1 MRALRIGLWSLLGL
15 VVLVVVGVG
24 IAVATFNPDRFKPEI
39 IAAAQRATGR
49 ELTLQGAIHLGFSLQ
64 PTLTV
69 EGVSLA
75 NPPGFSRPQMA
86 TVKELDLKLAL
97 WPLLSKKVEITR
109 LDLMQPDILLERN
122 AKGQPNWQFT
132 PAPGATPTQSGPA
145 TTTTPTGEKTTT
157 QINVADLSVESGT
170 VTWRDDASGQSAVID
185 LKTLEVGA
193 PSPADNMHL
202 AVTAAYNGNPFT
214 LAGDVGPLAQLHG
227 AAAAAAWPVRLDV
240 AAAGA
245 KLALAGSIA
254 QPEQMHG
261 YTVKITAN
269 VPDLAA
275 LQPFVPHA
283 VLPPLHDIAFAA
295 QVADTGAPLP
305 AISDVTL
312 HVGASDLSSVA
323 AGLKIDKLDVTAP
336 KADQPVHVAMQG
348 SFGGAPATLNGSV
361 GIPPLLMSGG
371 KLGGTVP
378 IDWMAQAL
386 GSSLVVKG
394 TAGQGPDG
402 RPLVNATATSEKLD
416 GDALAAAI
424 GQARP
429 PPPQAPAGATPSAVS
444 PSPPPPPVTKGRLF
458 PDTPIPFDLL
468 RLADADVTLTIGE
481 LKWGGS
487 LYRAIS
493 THLDLHGGK
502 LKLDPVVAT
511 LPAGRLEG
519 AFTADASQAA
529 PPVTLRLNAPSLAL
543 QPVFAAVGK
552 PDYVNGNIELHA
564 NLSGAGATP
573 HAIAASL
580 NGTLGVAMEN
590 ATVDNRLLGSTL
602 GSVLRDVNALDLV
615 GRGGSSEIQCFAAR
629 LDARNGI
636 ATVQS
641 LALSSSLISM
651 DGSGT
656 INLGNETLD
665 LHLRPQVRFV
675 ATPVVVP
682 LRVTGSLRAPSTAS
696 DVTGAV
702 AGTVGSAAGTALGLP
717 LGIVSGVLSGG
728 KSFGRSEGADCGA
741 ALAIARGGNPA
752 ATPAAEAA
760 PAAPTGQPK
769 LKLPNP
775 GNLLKRLFP

>member
-15 VVLVVVGVG
+15 VVLLVACVG
-24 IAVATFNPDRFKPEI
+24 IVLATFNPDRFKPEI

-49 ELTLQGAIHLGFSLQ
+49 ELTLRGPIHLGFSLQ

-86 TVKELDLKLAL
+86 TVKELNLKLAL
-97 WPLLSKKVEITR
+97 WPLLSKHVEIIR
-109 LDLMQPDILLERN
+109 LDLVQPDILLELN
-122 AKGQPNWQFT
+122 AKGQSNWQFT
-132 PAPGATPTQSGPA
+132 PAPGATPTQSGP
-145 TTTTPTGEKTTT
+145 TTTPTPTGEKTST
-157 QINVADLSVESGT
+157 QINVAELRVENGT
-170 VTWRDDASGQSAVID
+170 VTWRDGASGQSAVVE

-193 PSPADNMHL
+193 PSPTENMHL
-202 AVTAAYNGNPFT
+202 AMTAAYNGNPFT
-214 LAGDVGPLAQLHG
+214 LSGDVGPLTQLQG
-227 AAAAAAWPVRLDV
+227 AGTAGAWPVRLDV

-254 QPEQMHG
+254 KPEQMHG
-261 YTVKITAN
+261 YSVKIIAN

-275 LQPFVPHA
+275 LQPFVPHS
-283 VLPPLHDIAFAA
+283 VLPPLHDIELAA
-295 QVADTGAPLP
+295 QVADTGAALP

-312 HVGASDLSSVA
+312 HVGPSDLSGVA
-323 AGLKIDKLDVTAP
+323 AGLKIEKLDVTAP

-378 IDWMAQAL
+378 INWTAQAL

-402 RPLVNATATSEKLD
+402 RPTVNATATSEKLD

-424 GQARP
+424 GQARSP
-429 PPPQAPAGATPSAVS
+429 PPPPPAGAAPSAVS
-444 PSPPPPPVTKGRLF
+444 PPPPPATKGRLF

-481 LKWGGS
+481 LKWGGA

-493 THLDLHGGK
+493 THLDLHGSK

-519 AFTADASQAA
+519 AFTADATQAA

-552 PDYVNGNIELHA
+552 PEYINGNIELHA

-573 HAIAASL
+573 HAIAATL

-641 LALSSSLISM
+641 LVLNSSLISM

-665 LHLRPQVRFV
+665 LHLRPQVKFV
-675 ATPVVVP
+675 ATPVVLP

-696 DVTGAV
+696 DVGGAV
-702 AGTVGSAAGTALGLP
+702 AGTVGSVTGTALGLP

-728 KSFGRSEGADCGA
+728 KTFGRSEGADCGA
-741 ALAIARGGNPA
+741 ALAVARGGTA
-752 ATPAAEAA
+752 ASTPAAEAA

>member
-1 MRALRIGLWSLLGL
+1 MRVLRIGLWSLLGL
-15 VVLVVVGVG
+15 VVLLVAGVG
-24 IAVATFNPDRFKPEI
+24 IVLATFNPDRFKPEI

-49 ELTLQGAIHLGFSLQ
+49 ELTLQGPIHLGFSLQ

-69 EGVSLA
+69 EDVSLA

-86 TVKELDLKLAL
+86 TLKALDLKLAL
-97 WPLLSKKVEITR
+97 WPLLSRRVEIIR
-109 LDLMQPDILLERN
+109 LDLVQPDILLELN
-122 AKGQPNWQFT
+122 AKGQSNWQFT
-132 PAPGATPTQSGPA
+132 PAPGATPTHSGPA
-145 TTTTPTGEKTTT
+145 TTTTPTGEKTST
-157 QINVADLSVESGT
+157 QINVAELRIENGT
-170 VTWRDDASGQSAVID
+170 VTWRDAASGQSAVII

-193 PSPADNMHL
+193 PSPAENMHL
-202 AVTAAYNGNPFT
+202 AMTAAYNGNPFT
-214 LAGDVGPLAQLHG
+214 LSGDVGPLAQLHG
-227 AAAAAAWPVRLDV
+227 AGTAAAWPVRLDI

-254 QPEQMHG
+254 QPDQMHG
-261 YTVKITAN
+261 YAVKITAN
-269 VPDLAA
+269 VPDLTA
-275 LQPFVPHA
+275 LQPFVPHSA
-283 VLPPLHDIAFAA
+283 LPPLHDIELTA
-295 QVADTGAPLP
+295 QIADTGAALP

-312 HVGASDLSSVA
+312 HVGASDLGSVA

-378 IDWMAQAL
+378 IDWTAQAL

-402 RPLVNATATSEKLD
+402 RPMVNATATSEKLD

-424 GQARP
+424 GQARQPAP
-429 PPPQAPAGATPSAVS
+429 PPPAGATPSAVS
-444 PSPPPPPVTKGRLF
+444 PSPPPPPTKGRLF

-481 LKWGGS
+481 LKWGGA

-493 THLDLHGGK
+493 THLDLHGSN

-552 PDYVNGNIELHA
+552 PEYVNGNIELHA
-564 NLSGAGATP
+564 NLSGAGTTP

-580 NGTLGVAMEN
+580 NGTLGVAMQN

-641 LALSSSLISM
+641 LVLSSSLISM

-696 DVTGAV
+696 DVSGAV

-728 KSFGRSEGADCGA
+728 KTIGRSEGADCGA
-741 ALAIARGGNPA
+741 ALAVARGGNPA
-752 ATPAAEAA
+752 STPAAEAA
-760 PAAPTGQPK
+760 PAAPAGQPK
-769 LKLPNP
+769 LKLPNA

>member
-1 MRALRIGLWSLLGL
+1 MRVLRIGLWSLLGL
-15 VVLVVVGVG
+15 VVLLVACVG
-24 IAVATFNPDRFKPEI
+24 IVLATFNPDRFKPEI

-49 ELTLQGAIHLGFSLQ
+49 ELTLQGPIHLGFSLQ

-69 EGVSLA
+69 EDVSFA

-86 TVKELDLKLAL
+86 TLKQLDLKLAL
-97 WPLLSKKVEITR
+97 WPLLSKRFEIIR
-109 LDLMQPDILLERN
+109 LDLVQPDILLELN

-145 TTTTPTGEKTTT
+145 KTTTSTGEKTTT
-157 QINVADLSVESGT
+157 QINVAELRVENGT
-170 VTWRDDASGQSAVID
+170 VTWRDDASGQSAVIV
-185 LKTLEVGA
+185 LKTLGVGA
-193 PSPADNMHL
+193 PSPAENMHL
-202 AVTAAYNGNPFT
+202 AMTAAYNGNPFT
-214 LAGDVGPLAQLHG
+214 LSGDVGPLAQLQG
-227 AAAAAAWPVRLDV
+227 AGTTAAWPVRLDI

-254 QPEQMHG
+254 QPEQLHG
-261 YTVKITAN
+261 YAVKITAN
-269 VPDLAA
+269 VPDLTA

-283 VLPPLHDIAFAA
+283 VLPPLHDIELAA
-295 QVADTGAPLP
+295 QVADTGAALP

-312 HVGASDLSSVA
+312 HIGASDLGSVA

-378 IDWMAQAL
+378 IDWTAQAL

-402 RPLVNATATSEKLD
+402 RPTVNATATSEKLD

-429 PPPQAPAGATPSAVS
+429 PPPPTGSAPPAASQQ
-444 PSPPPPPVTKGRLF
+444 PPPPATKGRLF

-481 LKWGGS
+481 LKWGGA

-493 THLDLHGGK
+493 THLDLHGSK

-519 AFTADASQAA
+519 AFTADATQAA

-543 QPVFAAVGK
+543 QPVFAAVGR

-564 NLSGAGATP
+564 NLNGAGATP

-590 ATVDNRLLGSTL
+590 AKVDNRLLGSTL

-641 LALSSSLISM
+641 LVLSSSLISM

-665 LHLRPQVRFV
+665 LHLRPQVRFA

-696 DVTGAV
+696 DVGGAV
-702 AGTVGSAAGTALGLP
+702 AGTVGSATGTALGLP

-728 KSFGRSEGADCGA
+728 KTFGRSEGADCGA
-741 ALAIARGGNPA
+741 ALAVARGGTA
-752 ATPAAEAA
+752 ASTPAAEAA
-760 PAAPTGQPK
+760 PTAPTGQPK

>member
-1 MRALRIGLWSLLGL
+1 MRVLRIALWSLLGL
-15 VVLVVVGVG
+15 VVLLAAGVG
-24 IAVATFNPDRFKPEI
+24 IVLATFNPDRFKPEI

-49 ELTLQGAIHLGFSLQ
+49 ELTLQGPIHLGLSLQ

-75 NPPGFSRPQMA
+75 NPTGFSRPQMA

-97 WPLLSKKVEITR
+97 WPLLRKRVEIIR
-109 LDLMQPDILLERN
+109 LDLVQPDILLELN
-122 AKGQPNWQFT
+122 AKGQSNWQFT
-132 PAPGATPTQSGPA
+132 PVPGATPTQSGPA
-145 TTTTPTGEKTTT
+145 TTTTTGEKTTT
-157 QINVADLSVESGT
+157 QINVAELRVENGT
-170 VTWRDDASGQSAVID
+170 VTWRDAASGQSAVID

-193 PSPADNMHL
+193 PSPTENMHL
-202 AVTAAYNGNPFT
+202 AMTAAYNSNPFT
-214 LAGDVGPLAQLHG
+214 LSGDVGPLARLQG
-227 AAAAAAWPVRLDV
+227 PGTAGAWPVRLDV

-245 KLALAGSIA
+245 KLALSGSIA
-254 QPEQMHG
+254 QPEQLHG
-261 YTVKITAN
+261 YAVKITAN

-283 VLPPLHDIAFAA
+283 VLPPLHDIELAA
-295 QVADTGAPLP
+295 QIADTGAALP

-312 HVGASDLSSVA
+312 HVGASDLSGVA

-378 IDWMAQAL
+378 IDWTAQAL

-402 RPLVNATATSEKLD
+402 RPTINATATSEKLD

-424 GQARP
+424 GQARQP
-429 PPPQAPAGATPSAVS
+429 PPPLPAGATPSAVS
-444 PSPPPPPVTKGRLF
+444 PPPAPKGRLF

-493 THLDLHGGK
+493 THLDLHGSN

-519 AFTADASQAA
+519 AFTADATQAA

-580 NGTLGVAMEN
+580 NGTLGIAMEN

-636 ATVQS
+636 ATLQS
-641 LALSSSLISM
+641 LVLNSSLISM
-651 DGSGT
+651 NGSGT

-665 LHLRPQVRFV
+665 LHLRPQVKFV
-675 ATPVVVP
+675 ATPIVLP

-696 DVTGAV
+696 DVSGAV

-717 LGIVSGVLSGG
+717 LGIVSDVLSGG
-728 KSFGRSEGADCGA
+728 KTLGRTEGADCGA
-741 ALAIARGGNPA
+741 ALAVARGGTASAPA
-752 ATPAAEAA
+752 AQAA

-769 LKLPNP
+769 LKLPNA

>member
-1 MRALRIGLWSLLGL
+1 
-15 VVLVVVGVG
+15 
-24 IAVATFNPDRFKPEI
+24 
-39 IAAAQRATGR
+39 
-49 ELTLQGAIHLGFSLQ
+49 
-64 PTLTV
+64 
-69 EGVSLA
+69 
-75 NPPGFSRPQMA
+75 MA
-86 TVKELDLKLAL
+86 TH
-97 WPLLSKKVEITR
+97 WP
-109 LDLMQPDILLERN
+109 P
-122 AKGQPNWQFT
+122 
-132 PAPGATPTQSGPA
+132 QSG
-145 TTTTPTGEKTTT
+145 
-157 QINVADLSVESGT
+157 
-170 VTWRDDASGQSAVID
+170 RRASRLRLRRRVLRHQ
-185 LKTLEVGA
+185 
-193 PSPADNMHL
+193 PS
-202 AVTAAYNGNPFT
+202 
-214 LAGDVGPLAQLHG
+214 
-227 AAAAAAWPVRLDV
+227 
-240 AAAGA
+240 
-245 KLALAGSIA
+245 
-254 QPEQMHG
+254 
-261 YTVKITAN
+261 
-269 VPDLAA
+269 
-275 LQPFVPHA
+275 
-283 VLPPLHDIAFAA
+283 
-295 QVADTGAPLP
+295 
-305 AISDVTL
+305 
-312 HVGASDLSSVA
+312 
-323 AGLKIDKLDVTAP
+323 
-336 KADQPVHVAMQG
+336 
-348 SFGGAPATLNGSV
+348 
-361 GIPPLLMSGG
+361 
-371 KLGGTVP
+371 
-378 IDWMAQAL
+378 
-386 GSSLVVKG
+386 
-394 TAGQGPDG
+394 
-402 RPLVNATATSEKLD
+402 
-416 GDALAAAI
+416 
-424 GQARP
+424 
-429 PPPQAPAGATPSAVS
+429 S
-444 PSPPPPPVTKGRLF
+444 PSPPPATKGRLF

-641 LALSSSLISM
+641 LVLSSSLISM

-696 DVTGAV
+696 DVSGAV

-728 KSFGRSEGADCGA
+728 KTFGRSEGADCGA
-741 ALAIARGGNPA
+741 ALAVARGGTA
-752 ATPAAEAA
+752 ASTPAAEAA

>member
-15 VVLVVVGVG
+15 VVLLVAGVG
-24 IAVATFNPDRFKPEI
+24 IVLATFNPDRFKPEI

-49 ELTLQGAIHLGFSLQ
+49 ELTLQGPIHLGFSLQ

-69 EGVSLA
+69 DDVSFA

-86 TVKELDLKLAL
+86 TLKQLDLKLAL
-97 WPLLSKKVEITR
+97 WPLLSKHVEIIR
-109 LDLMQPDILLERN
+109 LDLVQPDILLELN

-157 QINVADLSVESGT
+157 QINVAEFRVENGT
-170 VTWRDDASGQSAVID
+170 VTWRDAASGQSAVID
-185 LKTLEVGA
+185 LKTLVVAA
-193 PSPADNMHL
+193 PSPAENMHL
-202 AVTAAYNGNPFT
+202 AMTSAYNGNPFT
-214 LAGDVGPLAQLHG
+214 LSGDVGPLAQLQG
-227 AAAAAAWPVRLDV
+227 AGTAAAWPVRLDV

-245 KLALAGSIA
+245 KLALVGSIA
-254 QPEQMHG
+254 QPEQLHG
-261 YTVKITAN
+261 YAVKITAN

-295 QVADTGAPLP
+295 QVADTGAALP

-312 HVGASDLSSVA
+312 HVGASDLGSVV
-323 AGLKIDKLDVTAP
+323 AGLKIEKLDVTAP

-378 IDWMAQAL
+378 IDWTAQAL
-386 GSSLVVKG
+386 GSTLVVKG

-402 RPLVNATATSEKLD
+402 RPMVNATATSEKLD

-429 PPPQAPAGATPSAVS
+429 PPPPPPAGSAPPATSQQ
-444 PSPPPPPVTKGRLF
+444 PPPATKGRVF

-468 RLADADVTLTIGE
+468 RLADADMTLTIGE

-493 THLDLHGGK
+493 THLELHGSK

-552 PDYVNGNIELHA
+552 PEYINGNIELHA

-573 HAIAASL
+573 HAIAATL

-636 ATVQS
+636 VTVQS
-641 LALSSSLISM
+641 LALSSPLISM

-696 DVTGAV
+696 DVSGAV

-728 KSFGRSEGADCGA
+728 KTFGRSDGADCGA
-741 ALAIARGGNPA
+741 ALAVARGGIA
-752 ATPAAEAA
+752 TSTPAAEAT

-769 LKLPNP
+769 PKLPNP

>member
-1 MRALRIGLWSLLGL
+1 MRVLRIGLWSLLGL
-15 VVLVVVGVG
+15 VVLLVAGVG
-24 IAVATFNPDRFKPEI
+24 IVLATFNPDRFKPEI

-49 ELTLQGAIHLGFSLQ
+49 ELTLQGPIHLGFSLQ
-64 PTLTV
+64 PTLTA

-86 TVKELDLKLAL
+86 TLKALDLKLAL
-97 WPLLSKKVEITR
+97 WPLLSKRIEITR
-109 LDLMQPDILLERN
+109 LDLVQPDILLEIN

-145 TTTTPTGEKTTT
+145 TTTTPTGEKTST
-157 QINVADLSVESGT
+157 QINVAELRVENGS
-170 VTWRDDASGQSAVID
+170 VTWRDAASGQSAVVD
-185 LKTLEVGA
+185 LKTLVVAA
-193 PSPADNMHL
+193 PSPAENMHL
-202 AVTAAYNGNPFT
+202 AMTAAFNGNPFT
-214 LAGDVGPLAQLHG
+214 LSGDVGPLAQLQG
-227 AAAAAAWPVRLDV
+227 AGTAAAWPVRLDI

-254 QPEQMHG
+254 QPEQLRG
-261 YTVKITAN
+261 YAVKITAS

-275 LQPFVPHA
+275 LQPFAPHS

-295 QVADTGAPLP
+295 QVADTGAALP

-312 HVGASDLSSVA
+312 HVGASDLGSVA
-323 AGLKIDKLDVTAP
+323 AGLKIEKLDVTAP
-336 KADQPVHVAMQG
+336 KADQPVHVAVQG

-378 IDWMAQAL
+378 IDWTAQAL

-402 RPLVNATATSEKLD
+402 RPMVNATAQSEKLD
-416 GDALAAAI
+416 GDALVAAI
-424 GQARP
+424 GQARQP
-429 PPPQAPAGATPSAVS
+429 PPPAPAGAPPSAAS
-444 PSPPPPPVTKGRLF
+444 PSPPPATKGRLF
-458 PDTPIPFDLL
+458 PDTPIPFHLL
-468 RLADADVTLTIGE
+468 RVADADVTLTIGE

-493 THLDLHGGK
+493 THLDLRGGK

-511 LPAGRLEG
+511 LPAGRFEG
-519 AFTADASQAA
+519 AFTADATQPA

-543 QPVFAAVGK
+543 QPVFAAAGK
-552 PDYVNGNIELHA
+552 PEYVNGNVGLHA

-580 NGTLGVAMEN
+580 NGTLGVAMEH

-629 LDARNGI
+629 LDAQNGI
-636 ATVQS
+636 VTVQS
-641 LALSSSLISM
+641 LVLSSSLISM
-651 DGSGT
+651 EGSGS

-665 LHLRPQVRFV
+665 LHLRPQVQFV

-696 DVTGAV
+696 DVSGAV

-728 KSFGRSEGADCGA
+728 KSLGRSEGADCGA
-741 ALAIARGGNPA
+741 ALAFARGGTA
-752 ATPAAEAA
+752 GSSPAAETA